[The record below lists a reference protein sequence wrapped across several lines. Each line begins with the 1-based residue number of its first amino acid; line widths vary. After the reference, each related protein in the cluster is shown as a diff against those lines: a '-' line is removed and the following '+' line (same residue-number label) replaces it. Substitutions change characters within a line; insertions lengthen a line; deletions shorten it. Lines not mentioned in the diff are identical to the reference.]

1 MATLQK
7 IRNRGPLLV
16 AVIGIALFAFVAG
29 DAWKAIQPHQGRQD
43 IGEVNGE
50 TISAEDYQTLV
61 DEYAEVIK
69 MTQGVNALNDDDLNR
84 VKDQVW
90 QSYIH
95 NELIEAEAEKL
106 GLKVSDAEIQD
117 VIEQGVHPL
126 LMQTPFRNP
135 QTGAFDKDMLKKFLV
150 EYSSLNTTAAQL
162 PAQYAEYYRQM
173 GAFWNFIEKTLKQT
187 LLAEKYQSLIAKS
200 LMSNPVAAEDAFAA
214 RNLQTDVV
222 LAAIPYSSVADSTV
236 TVSNE
241 EINALYKKNKE
252 KYKDL
257 METRNIKYID
267 VLVTPS
273 EADRAELLNEVTEY
287 ANQLK
292 DVTEMAAFIR
302 STGSVVP
309 FSEIAINKAV
319 YPNDIATRID
329 SVKIGEVYGPYY
341 NAADDSYNA
350 MQVLAKEAIAD
361 SIQFRQIQIYAE
373 NAEKT
378 KTLADSIYTAL
389 NTKKGANFEEIA
401 KIYGQTGESTWLTA
415 NNYEGGALNADNAKF
430 IKALING
437 KRNDFINL
445 ELGQVNV
452 ILQVL
457 DKKAV
462 KDKYQIAVI
471 KRPVEFSKETYN
483 KAYND
488 FSQFVAQNTTLDQL
502 VQNAEESG
510 YRLLERDG
518 FRNNMHYVGGV
529 KNTREALKW
538 IFEAKE
544 GEVSPLYECGENDH
558 LMVVALEKINPAG
571 YHDLDALI
579 ATELKMEIRRN
590 KKAEQILAQ
599 LNGVTGVEGVK
610 AMSNAVSDTVKHI
623 TFGAPTHVSVTRASE
638 PVLGAFASKSEVNK
652 VSAPIKGNAGVYVM
666 QVINKENN
674 AEEFDGKSEESS
686 LSMMAIRYASSF
698 IDDLYRRANVKD
710 NRYLYF

>member
-43 IGEVNGE
+43 VGEVNGE
-50 TISAEDYQTLV
+50 TLSAQDYQTLV

-69 MTQGVNALNDDDLNR
+69 MTQGTNALNDDQLTQ

-90 QSYIH
+90 QSYI
-95 NELIEAEAEKL
+95 NNKLIEAEAEKL

-150 EYSSLNTTAAQL
+150 EYANLGSTANQL
-162 PAQYAEYYRQM
+162 PAQYLEYYQQM
-173 GAFWNFIEKTLKQT
+173 GAFWKFIEKTLKQS
-187 LLAEKYQSLIAKS
+187 LLAEKYQALIAKS
-200 LMSNPVAAEDAFAA
+200 LISNPVSAEDAFAS
-214 RNLQTDVV
+214 RTQQTDVL
-222 LAAIPYSSVADSTV
+222 LAAIPYSSVNDSTI
-236 TVSNE
+236 TITND
-241 EINALYKKNKE
+241 EIKSLYNKKKE
-252 KYKDL
+252 AYKQL

-273 EADRAELLNEVTEY
+273 EEDRAALLNEVTEY
-287 ANQLK
+287 ANQLPTA
-292 DVTEMAAFIR
+292 TEMAAFIR

-319 YPNDIATRID
+319 YPSDIATRID

-341 NAADDSYNA
+341 NQSDDSYNV

-361 SIQFRQIQIYAE
+361 SVQFRQIQVYAE

-378 KTLADSIYTAL
+378 RTLADSIYTAI
-389 NTKKGANFEEIA
+389 KGGANFEEIA
-401 KIYGQTGESTWLTA
+401 QAYGQTGESTWMTA
-415 NNYEGGALNADNAKF
+415 RNYEGAALDADNAKY
-430 IKALING
+430 IKSLING
-437 KRNDFINL
+437 KKNELTNL

-471 KRPVEFSKETYN
+471 KRPIEFSKETYN

-488 FSQFVAQNTTLDQL
+488 FSQFVAQNTTLDKL
-502 VQNAEESG
+502 VENAEESG
-510 YRLLERDG
+510 YRLLERAD
-518 FRNNMHYVGGV
+518 FRNNEHYVGGV

-538 IFEAKE
+538 VFEANE

-558 LMVVALEKINPAG
+558 LMVVALEKINPIG
-571 YHDLDALI
+571 YRNINTVVDLLRMELI
-579 ATELKMEIRRN
+579 RE
-590 KKAEQILAQ
+590 KKAEKILAD
-599 LNGVTGVEGVK
+599 LKNVTSFEQAKGM
-610 AMSNAVSDTVKHI
+610 ANAVNDTIKHI
-623 TFGAPTHVSVTRASE
+623 TFGAPTYVGVTRASE
-638 PVLGAFASKSEVNK
+638 PVLGAIASQSEVNK
-652 VSAPIKGNAGVYVM
+652 LSAPIKGNAGVYVM

-674 AEEFDGKSEESS
+674 AEEFNTKNEESTLATMS
-686 LSMMAIRYASSF
+686 TRYASSF
-698 IDDLYRRANVKD
+698 INDLYERANVKD
-710 NRYLYF
+710 DRYLYF